1 MAEPTIPSV
10 VAMLVCDQ
18 IITEQGTNKKSLV
31 GIFDYFNSSVF
42 PASLPRL
49 AIYVKMSDA
58 AGDYLFKL
66 RLVKLK
72 DEALVAEIGIQAS
85 VNDIN
90 LYTELALNMA
100 NLQFPETGKYE
111 FQLYAGDV
119 YLHRVTM
126 NAILAEGGR

>member
-1 MAEPTIPSV
+1 
-10 VAMLVCDQ
+10 
-18 IITEQGTNKKSLV
+18 
-31 GIFDYFNSSVF
+31 
-42 PASLPRL
+42 
-49 AIYVKMSDA
+49 MSDA